1 MFILRLANE
10 KTEKN
15 LIINMKAGVK
25 EPFLIVILSERRCNM
40 MHIVRMIA
48 YALVITG
55 AIVWGIV
62 GFFNYNIVAAL
73 FGDATLLSRIVYSLV
88 GISGITLLATSGFE
102 ECYCSCSDD
111 TKHY

>member
-1 MFILRLANE
+1 
-10 KTEKN
+10 
-15 LIINMKAGVK
+15 
-25 EPFLIVILSERRCNM
+25 

-62 GFFNYNIVAAL
+62 GFFNYNIVGAL
-73 FGDATLLSRIVYSLV
+73 FGDASLMARIVYSLV
-88 GISGITLLATSGFE
+88 GIAGITLLATSELDECFCNCSE
-102 ECYCSCSDD
+102 E